1 MVGVWCGCHWLHHN
15 LLMATAWLDALE
27 LRQSQIWCTNLDSLT
42 CGRRYTAQ
50 VRWFP
55 LHHISLHRTALHRTA
70 AYRTAPYRTTHHQ
83 TAPWHAATYTE
94 SYTTPHHTTP
104 AAHLTS
110 GLLFAQVASLGAEG
124 GAVNAAAHLG
134 WDMLGQGMEQLGQGI
149 GQQGAGQQGTPT
161 GPTAAPT
168 TPPSPR
174 SIATARCTKPAR
186 PAAAQFVAA
195 SQPPGSVQPP
205 TAAQPPIAS
214 SPVTSSAPSSS
225 VPTEECCSDRCP
237 SFCRSIALLLPLV
250 RWVISVDL
258 STLPIPLP
266 PLPHQLAPHLYGL
279 MPARMAVA
287 VGRALQSPILLP
299 LPPPLPISPITGVM
313 PPATSLRQL
322 PRAASASPPVGRLP
336 KGAGPIGTIGVSRTL
351 PWPPSS
357 MGARCNTAL
366 PLCTGCWVNLRRAVA
381 RCVCYCRRELLS
393 SCVAIGC
400 ATAACGSMWL
410 TVTAAALALRAG
422 RDRFGLRRAG
432 SAGWCRPRKSSAA
445 RGVRNGS
452 ARNAT
457 PSP

>member
-1 MVGVWCGCHWLHHN
+1 MGSRVQGNKGHPPVRLLPQLHPPLPGPSLQPDAPNQPDPPPPNFLPPHSLQARFSLPP
-15 LLMATAWLDALE
+15 LL
-27 LRQSQIWCTNLDSLT
+27 SL
-42 CGRRYTAQ
+42 
-50 VRWFP
+50 
-55 LHHISLHRTALHRTA
+55 LS
-70 AYRTAPYRTTHHQ
+70 
-83 TAPWHAATYTE
+83 
-94 SYTTPHHTTP
+94 P
-104 AAHLTS
+104 AAPS
-110 GLLFAQVASLGAEG
+110 PV
-124 GAVNAAAHLG
+124 
-134 WDMLGQGMEQLGQGI
+134 
-149 GQQGAGQQGTPT
+149 P
-161 GPTAAPT
+161 PPAAP
-168 TPPSPR
+168 SPQR
-174 SIATARCTKPAR
+174 SAAVTGAR
-186 PAAAQFVAA
+186 PFAAVALFL
-195 SQPPGSVQPP
+195 PSVH
-205 TAAQPPIAS
+205 
-214 SPVTSSAPSSS
+214 
-225 VPTEECCSDRCP
+225 
-237 SFCRSIALLLPLV
+237 
-250 RWVISVDL
+250 WVISVDL